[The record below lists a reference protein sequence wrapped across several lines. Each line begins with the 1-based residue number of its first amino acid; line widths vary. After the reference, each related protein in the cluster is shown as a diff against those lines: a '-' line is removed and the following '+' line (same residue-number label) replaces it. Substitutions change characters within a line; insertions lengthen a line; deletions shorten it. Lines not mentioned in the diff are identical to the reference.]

1 MGLECV
7 MRTRSMMGVVAG
19 LLISASAFGQA
30 AKTFEVATVKLSPP
44 LDVAKLQAQV
54 QAGQMPKF
62 GAHFDGRR
70 AEYVYMTMQQ
80 LLIYAYKLKNYNIV
94 GPDWL
99 KTEHYDIVA
108 RLPEGTTTDDA
119 PEMLKALLADR
130 FKLTA
135 HLEDKDQAVY
145 ALVVGK
151 DGPKLK
157 DSPEQP
163 PVDLSAPLKAG
174 EQKQDLPDGPAIIS
188 GNPQQGQATI
198 NMGERGL
205 FTEKIDM
212 QSQSIDISGKGVAI
226 PGFID
231 MLNQVMQIGG
241 PDAKQV
247 VDRTNL
253 KGHYEVALE
262 LNLADIIAAMRRSGV
277 DIPNGGGGGGGGPM
291 GGPAAPAG
299 GMAEASDPGG
309 GGGSTITSSVEKLG
323 LKLESARAPVQ
334 QLVIDHADKTP
345 TDN

>member
-1 MGLECV
+1 MTI
-7 MRTRSMMGVVAG
+7 TRRISVFAAT
-19 LLISASAFGQA
+19 LLMAASALAQA
-30 AKTFEVATVKLSPP
+30 PKTFEVATVKISPP

-70 AEYVYMTMQQ
+70 AEYNYMTMQQ

-108 RLPEGTTTDDA
+108 RLPEGTTSDDA

-188 GNPQQGQATI
+188 GNPAQGQANI
-198 NMGERGL
+198 NMGERGVFL
-205 FTEKIDM
+205 EKIDM
-212 QSQSIDISGKGVAI
+212 QAQAIDISGKGVTI
-226 PGFID
+226 PGFVD

-277 DIPNGGGGGGGGPM
+277 DIPNGGGGGGGPM
-291 GGPAAPAG
+291 GGPAAPAAG
-299 GMAEASDPGG
+299 GGIADAADPGG
-309 GGGSTITSSVEKLG
+309 GSNSTVTSSVEKLG
-323 LKLESARAPVQ
+323 LKLESSRAPVQ
-334 QLVIDHADKTP
+334 QLIVDHVDKVP
-345 TDN
+345 TEN